1 MAVTSNVTYSGLNSQ
16 NVQRM
21 QDIQRAESTV
31 AAYYN
36 SLGGDTKR
44 TSHWHVD
51 NNGNVSHSAYVR
63 REDKL
68 NEKLRAEAEE
78 NAQELIEKTR
88 EKAKAEYKKNISAN
102 TSVQRDGV
110 SYEKTIPDSVSAGLE
125 FIKGMEEKNSG
136 TKFFVG
142 TVSYGQTYGN
152 STDTNFVVDPK
163 FLGKLGT
170 DEATRKQ
177 FEEDVKYLTDFSKR
191 MREQA
196 AANGQEIISQG
207 WFCDENGNWGG
218 WTVVKNSNPYS
229 VLQDMA
235 DNAEKI
241 RQEALEER
249 KKAEQELKE
258 HFGDRFKGLSV
269 KWLEEDAKSEEIIE
283 SEEAEN
289 ASEEES
295 ETMSGKVGVNV
306 GKTARKI
313 AAAKTTS
320 QLRAVIAE
328 IKGDMQE
335 VKDGI
340 EKGWCDESEMN
351 KVHSLMAQAQNRM
364 GQVEDREAT
373 PEEEQAFSMASLM

>member
-1 MAVTSNVTYSGLNSQ
+1 MAVKGIGSNYLYPVQ
-16 NVQRM
+16 N
-21 QDIQRAESTV
+21 DYKLDSKTE
-31 AAYYN
+31 
-36 SLGGDTKR
+36 DTK
-44 TSHWHVD
+44 
-51 NNGNVSHSAYVR
+51 NAVSQTA
-63 REDKL
+63 
-68 NEKLRAEAEE
+68 
-78 NAQELIEKTR
+78 
-88 EKAKAEYKKNISAN
+88 
-102 TSVQRDGV
+102 VQKEGV

-125 FIKGMEEKNSG
+125 YIQGLEKQISG

-152 STDTNFVVDPK
+152 SSDINFVVNPK

-177 FEEDVKYLTDFSKR
+177 FEEDVKFLNDFSR
-191 MREQA
+191 RFRQQQLAQGREM
-196 AANGQEIISQG
+196 ISQG

-218 WTVVKNSNPYS
+218 WGVSRPIKQST
-229 VLQDMA
+229 VLQDMT

-241 RQEALEER
+241 RQEKLEER
-249 KKAEQELKE
+249 KKAEAELKE
-258 HFGDRFKGLSV
+258 HFGDRFKGFSV
-269 KWLEEDAKSEEIIE
+269 KWLEEDAKAEEMA
-283 SEEAEN
+283 EAEDTET

-295 ETMSGKVGVNV
+295 ETISGKVGVNV

-335 VKDGI
+335 VKAGI
-340 EKGWCDESEMN
+340 EKGWCDESEME
-351 KVHSLMAQAQNRM
+351 KVNSLMAQAQNRM

-373 PEEEQAFSMASLM
+373 LEEENMFAMASLM

>member
-1 MAVTSNVTYSGLNSQ
+1 MRMAVKGIGSNYLYPVQ
-16 NVQRM
+16 N
-21 QDIQRAESTV
+21 DYKPDSKTE
-31 AAYYN
+31 
-36 SLGGDTKR
+36 DTK
-44 TSHWHVD
+44 
-51 NNGNVSHSAYVR
+51 NAVSQTA
-63 REDKL
+63 
-68 NEKLRAEAEE
+68 
-78 NAQELIEKTR
+78 
-88 EKAKAEYKKNISAN
+88 
-102 TSVQRDGV
+102 VQKEGV

-125 FIKGMEEKNSG
+125 YIQGLEKQISG

-152 STDTNFVVDPK
+152 SSDVNFVVNPK

-177 FEEDVKYLTDFSKR
+177 FEEDVEFLNDFSR
-191 MREQA
+191 RFRQQQL
-196 AANGQEIISQG
+196 ANGREMISQG
-207 WFCDENGNWGG
+207 WFCDEDGNWGG
-218 WTVVKNSNPYS
+218 WGVSRPIKQST

-241 RQEALEER
+241 RQEKLEER
-249 KKAEQELKE
+249 KKVEAELKE
-258 HFGDRFKGLSV
+258 HFGDRFKGFSV
-269 KWLEEDAKSEEIIE
+269 KWLEEDAKAEEMA
-283 SEEAEN
+283 EAEDTET

-295 ETMSGKVGVNV
+295 ETISGKVGVNV

-335 VKDGI
+335 VKAGI
-340 EKGWCDESEMN
+340 EKGWCDESEME
-351 KVHSLMAQAQNRM
+351 KVNSLMAQAQNRM

-373 PEEEQAFSMASLM
+373 P

>member
-1 MAVTSNVTYSGLNSQ
+1 MAVKGIGSNFLYPVQ
-16 NVQRM
+16 N
-21 QDIQRAESTV
+21 DYKPDSKTE
-31 AAYYN
+31 
-36 SLGGDTKR
+36 DTK
-44 TSHWHVD
+44 
-51 NNGNVSHSAYVR
+51 NAVSQSA
-63 REDKL
+63 
-68 NEKLRAEAEE
+68 
-78 NAQELIEKTR
+78 
-88 EKAKAEYKKNISAN
+88 
-102 TSVQRDGV
+102 VQKEGV

-125 FIKGMEEKNSG
+125 YIQGLEKQISG

-152 STDTNFVVDPK
+152 SSDVNFVVNPK

-177 FEEDVKYLTDFSKR
+177 FEEDVKFLNDFSR
-191 MREQA
+191 RFRQQQL
-196 AANGQEIISQG
+196 ANGREMISQG
-207 WFCDENGNWGG
+207 WFCDEDGNWGG
-218 WTVVKNSNPYS
+218 WGVSRPIKQST

-241 RQEALEER
+241 RQEKLEER
-249 KKAEQELKE
+249 KKVEAELKE
-258 HFGDRFKGLSV
+258 HFGDRFKGFSV
-269 KWLEEDAKSEEIIE
+269 KWLEEDAKAEEMA
-283 SEEAEN
+283 EAEDTET

-295 ETMSGKVGVNV
+295 ETISGKVGVNV

-335 VKDGI
+335 VKAGI
-340 EKGWCDESEMN
+340 EKGWCDESEME
-351 KVHSLMAQAQNRM
+351 KVNSLMAQAQNRM

-373 PEEEQAFSMASLM
+373 PEEENMFAMASLM